1 MPSQRGAEQTRDS
14 TKKSLA
20 KISQHLDLKHRN
32 LAVSFHFHENDQKK
46 YEKNV
51 LRTNFVMATLLET
64 RFESTKHATR
74 AAQRQARPSQAVHH
88 TTTHTHCQKYIL
100 VHHATPHTHTA
111 RNIFKINMATVM
123 WIRFGCIMRKQIR
136 ILTRIRMQGIKNA

>member
-14 TKKSLA
+14 TKKTLA

-74 AAQRQARPSQAVHH
+74 AA
-88 TTTHTHCQKYIL
+88 
-100 VHHATPHTHTA
+100 
-111 RNIFKINMATVM
+111 
-123 WIRFGCIMRKQIR
+123 
-136 ILTRIRMQGIKNA
+136 